1 MITISKLKLYQSFNG
16 DIDFFSRV
24 ASEREKNSIS
34 DNEWFLIDSLIS
46 DIDLIKNELASESFK
61 TRFQEILKKNFENEL
76 TITFLYSMDL

>member
-61 TRFQEILKKNFENEL
+61 TRFQENLKKNFENEL